1 MKISEVE
8 IRRFRSIKEARF
20 LLHDITGIVGE
31 NNAGKTGVLRALNS
45 VFNYENE
52 KINFLDKTHQ
62 FAPRSNS
69 YIYI

>member
-31 NNAGKTGVLRALNS
+31 NNAGKTGVLRALS
-45 VFNYENE
+45 LIMKMKKLIFWIRHISLPQEV
-52 KINFLDKTHQ
+52 IH
-62 FAPRSNS
+62 
-69 YIYI
+69 IYI